1 MLTKKND
8 PSMKQ
13 TIPFFRSPLWV
24 LSHIA
29 LIAALLLWFNPLT
42 HPFLQHLDETVF
54 QIFNGNLVDKP
65 FWQVFWGLL
74 NDRRETKLNLLFAA
88 LINLWVILATQDKAL
103 RYQRIKKI
111 IYFWICFQIG
121 FMIQEGIFN
130 NWLHIARDSPSL
142 VLKPAVKLS
151 QVLQNFNLK
160 EGTQHSF
167 PSGHAFSLIYWASF
181 TLFCAPRRIG
191 MIALFIAILLC
202 LPRLF
207 IGAHWLSDEV
217 FSVLMA
223 LVWLSWTVNNPI
235 YHKINSKVRF

>member
-65 FWQVFWGLL
+65 FWQVFRGLL

-88 LINLWVILATQDKAL
+88 LINLWVILTTQDKAL

-111 IYFWICFQIG
+111 IYFWI
-121 FMIQEGIFN
+121 
-130 NWLHIARDSPSL
+130 
-142 VLKPAVKLS
+142 
-151 QVLQNFNLK
+151 
-160 EGTQHSF
+160 
-167 PSGHAFSLIYWASF
+167 
-181 TLFCAPRRIG
+181 
-191 MIALFIAILLC
+191 
-202 LPRLF
+202 
-207 IGAHWLSDEV
+207 
-217 FSVLMA
+217 
-223 LVWLSWTVNNPI
+223 
-235 YHKINSKVRF
+235 KINFQ